1 MYLYQLRK
9 LLDQAMANM
18 DDIVR
23 ETLLLHQF
31 VVGLPIPISR
41 HIRAAGNPQKLNTV
55 VDRTRV
61 LMTIEEQ
68 CSKTAAVC
76 DKTVGMNELQQ
87 LQKQVEILSEQ
98 VALRNAVDRTQAKS
112 SSVRCFN
119 CNKIGHTTQNKCPE
133 RSLSEQRQRCHSCS
147 QIRHYA

>member
-31 VVGLPIPISR
+31 VVGLRIPISR
-41 HIRAAGNPQKLNTV
+41 HIRAARKPRNLNSV

-61 LMTIEEQ
+61 LMTMEEQ

-76 DKTVGMNELQQ
+76 DKSVGMNELQQ

-98 VALRNAVDRTQAKS
+98 VALRNAVDCKQAKS

-119 CNKIGHTTQNKCPE
+119 CNKIGHTTQNKCSEAEPTVPFLQSNM
-133 RSLSEQRQRCHSCS
+133 SLR
-147 QIRHYA
+147 

>member
-31 VVGLPIPISR
+31 VVGLPISR
-41 HIRAAGNPQKLNTV
+41 HIRAAGKPRKLNSV

-87 LQKQVEILSEQ
+87 VQKR
-98 VALRNAVDRTQAKS
+98 LRYY
-112 SSVRCFN
+112 
-119 CNKIGHTTQNKCPE
+119 QN
-133 RSLSEQRQRCHSCS
+133 RLHSGM
-147 QIRHYA
+147 Q